1 MRLLCRATIVA
12 LVIAACASALAQTPS
27 YRSWAEIEADLVA
40 TKMLHRPV
48 PMRDGVQ
55 LDANIYLPHGE
66 PPFPVVL
73 YRSPYLM
80 EMYFTPGL
88 MPINDLNALLL
99 RNGYAIVHQ
108 NERGRYWSGG
118 EYEYLANA
126 GEDGY
131 DTIEWIS
138 KQPWS
143 NGKVG
148 TFGCSSTAENQLKL
162 STAAH
167 PAHAAAIALGPG
179 AGIGKI
185 GPYSEQGNTYR
196 GGALQLLFASWY
208 RGLIFYGKYGDP
220 RPQYPEGLSIQDRER
235 LGETF
240 RLHPNRGDYET
251 SPGFDYE
258 KYYRHLPVADLNKA
272 VNGPVTDWDR
282 FARRS
287 PGDPAWKDIALTN
300 EGDKFGVPMLWGFS
314 WYDVGVAPN
323 VALYNYARENTSTE
337 RARNAQQM
345 FIGPTSHCMFGAEKR
360 RTIVGERDLGDARY
374 DYIGRFMQWYD
385 YWLKGIDNGALER
398 PKVEYYQMGSNQWV
412 SGDRFPAEGTKLV
425 DLYLTSAGHANT
437 LYGDGVLSFER
448 PKNAAVDTFVYDPLR
463 PVQTHGGGACCMGSG
478 VRATGSYDQSTL
490 EMRKDILVY
499 TSPVLEEDLVVAGF
513 VEVELYVSSDARDTD
528 FTLKL
533 IDVDP
538 DGVAYNL
545 DDNIFRVRYR
555 EGYDRQVFM
564 KPGEV
569 YKLTFPPMITANT
582 FKKGHRVRLEVSSS
596 NFPRYDRNLNTGG
609 NNFDESKAVV
619 ARNSVH
625 HSAKHPSRI
634 RLPVSP
640 PDTLKARR
648 Q

>member
-1 MRLLCRATIVA
+1 MQALCKTAIIA
-12 LVIAACASALAQTPS
+12 LTVFACVPAASRTAG
-27 YRSWAEIEADLVA
+27 YKDWAEIEAELVDK
-40 TKMLHRPV
+40 KMLHRPI
-48 PMRDGVQ
+48 PMRDGVR
-55 LDANIYLPHGE
+55 LDANIYLPRGK
-66 PPFPVVL
+66 PPFPTVL

-80 EMYFTPGL
+80 DMFFTPGI
-88 MPINDLNALLL
+88 MPINDLPVLLL
-99 RNGYAIVHQ
+99 EQGYAVVHQ

-118 EYEYLANA
+118 DHEYLANA

-131 DTIEWIS
+131 DTIEWIA

-208 RGLIFYGKYGDP
+208 RSLIFYGKYGDK
-220 RPQYPEGLSIQDRER
+220 RPQYPEGLSVEERER
-235 LGETF
+235 MGEAF
-240 RLHPNRGDYET
+240 RLHPNVPLP
-251 SPGFDYE
+251 PGFDFD
-258 KYYRHLPVADLNKA
+258 KYFRTLPVRDLNKA
-272 VNGPVTDWDR
+272 SSGPITDWDR
-282 FARRS
+282 FSART
-287 PGDPAWKDIALTN
+287 PADPAWKDIELSN
-300 EGDKFGVPMLWGFS
+300 EGDRFGVPMLWGFS
-314 WYDVGVAPN
+314 WYDIGVAPN
-323 VALYNYARENTSTE
+323 VAMYNYAREHTSTD

-360 RTIVGERDLGDARY
+360 QTLVGDRDVGDGRY
-374 DYIGRFMQWYD
+374 DYFARFVEWYD
-385 YWLKGIDNGALER
+385 YWLKGVANNALQR
-398 PKVEYYQMGSNQWV
+398 PKVDYYQMGANKWV
-412 SGDRFPAEGTKLV
+412 SSDSFPAKGTKYV
-425 DLYLTSAGHANT
+425 DFYLASSGRANT
-437 LYGDGVLSFER
+437 LYGDGTLSVER
-448 PKNAAVDTFVYDPLR
+448 PKQAAADTFVYDPLR
-463 PVQTHGGGACCMGSG
+463 PVQTFGGGACCMGT
-478 VRATGSYDQSTL
+478 VKATGAFDQSTL
-490 EMRKDILVY
+490 EMRNDILVY
-499 TSPVLEEDLVVAGF
+499 TSPVLASDLAVAGF
-513 VEVELYVSSDARDTD
+513 VEVELYVSSDAKDTD

-545 DDNIFRVRYR
+545 DDNIFRARYR

-564 KPGEV
+564 RAGEV
-569 YKLTFPPMITANT
+569 YKLTFAPMITANT

-596 NFPRYDRNLNTGG
+596 NFPRYERNLNTGG

-625 HSAKHPSRI
+625 HSGEYPSRI

-640 PDTLKARR
+640 
-648 Q
+648 